1 MCESD
6 CRSEVI
12 IGVEP
17 KAEWVPA
24 SSCLEGSCLEAEKVG
39 SSVAQLR
46 ARDRHWPRG
55 LITLRQTWVFGQA
68 RE

>member
-24 SSCLEGSCLEAEKVG
+24 SSCLEAEKVG

-55 LITLRQTWVFGQA
+55 LITLRHTWVFGQA
-68 RE
+68 R